1 MREEELE
8 RGMSKLH
15 KNKIVLQVHEKV
27 VGKGFKEVIK
37 SGKTGKVRSGGE
49 SHSEH
54 PRVKD

>member
-1 MREEELE
+1 
-8 RGMSKLH
+8 MSKLH